1 MTTRILV
8 VDDEPD
14 VEEMM
19 RQRLRRRIRSGDL
32 ELIFASDGHTALAK
46 LAKSGAVDL
55 VLTDINMPGMDGLTL
70 LSHLT
75 PLRFETK
82 TVVVSAYGD
91 IKNIRT
97 AMNRGAFD
105 FITKPIEFDD
115 LEKTIERTADEVSV
129 LRRAARHATE
139 MNSARIIQS
148 SLLPDAESAFP
159 DETKFDLHAR
169 IEQAREVGGDFYD
182 FYMTGPDDL
191 FLVIGDV
198 SGKGL
203 ASGILM
209 AMTKSLIKASAFRHR
224 DDPSAVLNEVNT
236 NLCNDNPGLHFV
248 TLSLIHVNCSNG
260 SLKIS
265 SAGHEPVVL
274 CTPGRTELRQIESS
288 APPVGISSSL
298 TYQLTEHQLAAGEAI
313 VLVTDGL
320 SEANDPAGNLFG
332 RARIS
337 TVAGTL
343 ASDAPAS
350 ALVDALFDG
359 VAAHRAGA
367 PQSDDLAVL
376 ALVWRGNFS

>member
-1 MTTRILV
+1 
-8 VDDEPD
+8 
-14 VEEMM
+14 
-19 RQRLRRRIRSGDL
+19 
-32 ELIFASDGHTALAK
+32 
-46 LAKSGAVDL
+46 
-55 VLTDINMPGMDGLTL
+55 NMPGMDGLTL

-115 LEKTIERTADEVSV
+115 LERTIERTADEVSV
-129 LRRAARHATE
+129 LRRAARHAIE
-139 MNSARIIQS
+139 MNSARLIQS
-148 SLLPDAESAFP
+148 GLLPNVEDAFP
-159 DETKFDLHAR
+159 DDTRFDLHAR

-182 FYMTGPDDL
+182 FYKTGPDDL

-209 AMTKSLIKASAFRHR
+209 AMTKSLIKASAFRHKN
-224 DDPSAVLNEVNT
+224 DPSAVLNEVNR

-248 TLSLIHVNCSNG
+248 TLSVVHVNCATG
-260 SLKIS
+260 QLKIA

-274 CTPGRTELRQIESS
+274 CVPGQTALTQIESN
-288 APPVGISSSL
+288 APPVGINATL
-298 TYQLTEHQLAAGEAI
+298 KFTDNEHQLKPGEAI

-320 SEANDPAGNLFG
+320 SEANDPRGNLFG
-332 RARIS
+332 RSRIS
-337 TVAGTL
+337 TIAGTL
-343 ASDAPAS
+343 SADAPAS
-350 ALVDALFDG
+350 ALVDAMFDG
-359 VAAHRAGA
+359 VAAHRGTA

-376 ALVWRGNFS
+376 SMIWRKNDASPSH

>member
-1 MTTRILV
+1 MTVRVMV

-14 VEEMM
+14 VEEML
-19 RQRLRRRIRSGDL
+19 RQRLRRRVRSGDL
-32 ELIFASDGHTALAK
+32 ELIFASDGHDALAK

-139 MNSARIIQS
+139 MNSARLIQS
-148 SLLPDAESAFP
+148 GLLPNVESAFS
-159 DETKFDLHAR
+159 EEMRFDLNAR

-182 FYMTGPDDL
+182 FYMTGPSDL

-209 AMTKSLIKASAFRHR
+209 AMTKSLIKASAYRHKN
-224 DDPSAVLNEVNT
+224 DPSAVLNEVNS

-248 TLSLIHVNCSNG
+248 TLTLVHVNCATG
-260 SLKIS
+260 YLKIS

-274 CTPGRTELRQIESS
+274 CTPGQTSLQQVESN
-288 APPVGISSSL
+288 APPIGITAGLNFRS
-298 TYQLTEHQLAAGEAI
+298 TEHQMAEGEAI
-313 VLVTDGL
+313 VLMTDGL
-320 SEANDPAGNLFG
+320 SEANDPSGNLFG

-337 TVAGTL
+337 TIAGTL
-343 ASDAPAS
+343 PSDARAS

-376 ALVWRGNFS
+376 AMIWRGGD

>member
-1 MTTRILV
+1 MTVRVLV

-14 VEEMM
+14 VEVML
-19 RQRLRRRIRSGDL
+19 RQRLRRRVRSGELD
-32 ELIFASDGHTALAK
+32 LIFANDGNDALSK
-46 LAKSGAVDL
+46 LATSGAVDL

-91 IKNIRT
+91 MKNIRT

-115 LEKTIERTADEVSV
+115 LERTIERTADEVSV
-129 LRRAARHATE
+129 LRRAARHAIE
-139 MNSARIIQS
+139 MNSARMIQS
-148 SLLPDAESAFP
+148 GLLPNVETAFTN
-159 DETKFDLHAR
+159 ETRFDLHAR

-209 AMTKSLIKASAFRHR
+209 AMTRSLVKASAFRHKN
-224 DDPSAVLNEVNT
+224 DPGAVLNEVNR

-248 TLSLIHVNCSNG
+248 TLSVVHVNCATG
-260 SLKIS
+260 QLQIS
-265 SAGHEPVVL
+265 SAGHEPAVL
-274 CTPGRTELRQIESS
+274 CTPGQTGLTEVESD
-288 APPVGISSSL
+288 APPVGINASIN
-298 TYQLTEHQLAAGEAI
+298 YQATQHQIAPGEAI
-313 VLVTDGL
+313 VLMTDGL
-320 SEANDPAGNLFG
+320 SEAHDPSGNLFG
-332 RARIS
+332 RSRTS
-337 TVAGTL
+337 TTAGTMTP
-343 ASDAPAS
+343 DARATT
-350 ALVDALFDG
+350 LVDALFDA
-359 VAAHRAGA
+359 VAAHRSGA

-376 ALVWRGNFS
+376 AMIWRGDGS

>member
-1 MTTRILV
+1 MTVRVMV

-14 VEEMM
+14 VEEML
-19 RQRLRRRIRSGDL
+19 RQRLRRRVRSGEL
-32 ELIFASDGHTALAK
+32 ELIFASDGNDALAK
-46 LAKSGAVDL
+46 LARSGAVDL

-139 MNSARIIQS
+139 MNSARLIQTG
-148 SLLPDAESAFP
+148 LLPNVESSFA
-159 DETKFDLHAR
+159 DETRFDLHAR

-182 FYMTGPDDL
+182 FYMTGPDDM

-209 AMTKSLIKASAFRHR
+209 AMTKSLIKASAFRHKN
-224 DDPSAVLNEVNT
+224 DPGAVLDEVNS

-248 TLSLIHVNCSNG
+248 TLSLVHVNCATG
-260 SLKIS
+260 ALKIA

-274 CTPGRTELRQIESS
+274 CKPGQTALKQVESN
-288 APPVGISSSL
+288 APPIGITSGLNFQSI
-298 TYQLTEHQLAAGEAI
+298 EHQMSVGEAI
-313 VLVTDGL
+313 VLLTDGL
-320 SEANDPAGNLFG
+320 SEANDPNGNLFG

-337 TVAGTL
+337 TIAGTL
-343 ASDAPAS
+343 VPDAPAS
-350 ALVDALFDG
+350 ALVDALFQG

-376 ALVWRGNFS
+376 SMIWRGEAT